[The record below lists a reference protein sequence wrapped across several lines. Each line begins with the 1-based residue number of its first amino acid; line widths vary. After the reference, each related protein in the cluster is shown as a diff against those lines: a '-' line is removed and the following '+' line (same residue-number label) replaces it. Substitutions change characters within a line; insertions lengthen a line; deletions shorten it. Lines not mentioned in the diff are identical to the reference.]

1 MTATTAYI
9 GIGSNLAEP
18 ARQVRAAVTALGA
31 LELTTVLR
39 CSSLYASAPLGPAAQ
54 PNYVNAVAA
63 IETRLDPDTLLARL
77 QDLERAAGRIRT
89 ADGLRW
95 GPRVLDL
102 DLLLYGQLRQASATL
117 TLPHPEIGRREF
129 VLRPLLEIAPDLTIP
144 GQPPLPEL
152 LRQCPPPP
160 ARVLDEDSP

>member
-1 MTATTAYI
+1 MTATKAYL
-9 GIGSNLAEP
+9 GIGSNLADP
-18 ARQVRAAVTALGA
+18 ARQVRAACTALGQ
-31 LELTTVLR
+31 LDQTTLLR
-39 CSSLYASAPLGPAAQ
+39 CSSLYASAPLGPADQ
-54 PNYVNAVAA
+54 PDFINAVAA
-63 IETRLDPDTLLARL
+63 IETRLDPETLLTRL

-102 DLLLYGQLRQASATL
+102 DLLLYGQLCLHTPTL
-117 TLPHPEIGRREF
+117 TLPHPGIGRREF